1 MKRIAVLLVA
11 ALLGGCVVVPYDSG
25 YRYRD
30 GYYHH
35 HDYPGY
41 GYSGYPR
48 YYGYGYYGFSYR
60 DHGG

>member
-30 GYYHH
+30 GYYHRH
-35 HDYPGY
+35 GYYSGY
-41 GYSGYPR
+41 GYYGYPG
-48 YYGYGYYGFSYR
+48 YYGYGYFPYR
-60 DHGG
+60 DHGS